1 MSLNPFRVNGN
12 GSDYQGGVSQEEI
25 RAALAALQAP
35 PQAPVY
41 RRPAASSTP
50 SRSPSAIGWI
60 LLGIGLGV
68 ILTLATRNQADQ
80 TPQNQTQVPRSLRAL
95 PVSPPVPQREIGSRQ
110 VLTLLDGTTLPTV
123 FKGYLSDMSKLPLYG
138 SKIGD
143 MYGVGGNLWVLSTIP
158 NTSRVG
164 WVDPPEASHLDQGSP
179 DSVEVR
185 RAKLVV
191 PRAQPVDSVEVR
203 RAKKLPGY

>member
-1 MSLNPFRVNGN
+1 MGQFSTTAHSN
-12 GSDYQGGVSQEEI
+12 GSDYECQVSEQEI
-25 RAALAALQAP
+25 RAALAALRSAP
-35 PQAPVY
+35 PICRQP
-41 RRPAASSTP
+41 PE
-50 SRSPSAIGWI
+50 PSAPTASLSAKPWVVG
-60 LLGIGLGV
+60 LLGIVLGV
-68 ILTLATRNQADQ
+68 ILGITLATKYQSG
-80 TPQNQTQVPRSLRAL
+80 QTQVPATNPQPMSLRAL

-123 FKGYLSDMSKLPLYG
+123 FKGYLPDVSKLPLHG

-179 DSVEVR
+179 DN
-185 RAKLVV
+185 
-191 PRAQPVDSVEVR
+191 VEVR

>member
-1 MSLNPFRVNGN
+1 M
-12 GSDYQGGVSQEEI
+12 
-25 RAALAALQAP
+25 
-35 PQAPVY
+35 
-41 RRPAASSTP
+41 
-50 SRSPSAIGWI
+50 
-60 LLGIGLGV
+60 
-68 ILTLATRNQADQ
+68 
-80 TPQNQTQVPRSLRAL
+80 